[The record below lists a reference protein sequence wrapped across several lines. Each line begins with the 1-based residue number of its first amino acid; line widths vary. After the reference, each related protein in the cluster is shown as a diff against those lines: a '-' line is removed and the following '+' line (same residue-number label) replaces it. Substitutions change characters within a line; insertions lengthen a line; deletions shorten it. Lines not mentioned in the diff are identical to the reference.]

1 MNMSPVARLK
11 KTWNKVNTDKF
22 DILEVRRPQ
31 KSPEFPAKTG
41 VGKLFESIVVCAPQ
55 HQMDPSSNFS
65 NYRTA
70 LRGATQRS
78 ETAHSSQEKVGEG
91 GFVSRCL
98 TFKRQPDLVFLPTR
112 S

>member
-1 MNMSPVARLK
+1 MGLAGVFVKP
-11 KTWNKVNTDKF
+11 
-22 DILEVRRPQ
+22 EVTLSYHQP
-31 KSPEFPAKTG
+31 SF
-41 VGKLFESIVVCAPQ
+41 VLPQ

-78 ETAHSSQEKVGEG
+78 ETAHSSQEKVGERG
-91 GFVSRCL
+91 GERLLEAPFSTSR
-98 TFKRQPDLVFLPTR
+98 RDLSFLPSR

>member
-1 MNMSPVARLK
+1 MSPVARLR

-22 DILEVRRPQ
+22 EILEVRPHSKRAAG
-31 KSPEFPAKTG
+31 SSRD
-41 VGKLFESIVVCAPQ
+41 LFNRSWFVPPPPQ

-78 ETAHSSQEKVGEG
+78 ETAHSSQEKVGEVG
-91 GFVSRCL
+91 RV
-98 TFKRQPDLVFLPTR
+98 
-112 S
+112 